1 MNKDEQAYL
10 DLLKDILNNGDVRN
24 DRTGVGTIS
33 KFGTTLRF
41 SLENDIIPVLTT
53 KKVFVRGVIEELLF
67 FIRGET
73 DTKKLE
79 AKGVNIWKGNTSREF
94 LDSRGLTSY
103 EEGNM
108 GPMYGNQWR
117 NFNGH
122 IPGQVGV
129 DQLKNALNL
138 IKNNP
143 DSRRIMVTAY
153 NPSASSYSVLD
164 PCHMFFQFYVSNG
177 NLSLQWM
184 QRSVDCGAGLPFNIL
199 SYAILTHLF
208 AKATGLKAKEL
219 IFFGGDTHIYTN
231 HVNQL
236 TDQINREPFDFPT
249 FNITK
254 NISSIEDMEALTFE
268 NFSVENYTHHPALKL
283 PMAV

>member
-10 DLLKDILNNGDVRN
+10 DLLKDILNNGDVRS

-108 GPMYGNQWR
+108 GPMYGSQWR
-117 NFNGH
+117 NFNG
-122 IPGQVGV
+122 V
-129 DQLKNALNL
+129 DQLSNALDL

-153 NPSASSYSVLD
+153 NPGVSHLCVLD
-164 PCHMFFQFYVSNG
+164 PCHTFFQFYVNG
-177 NLSLQWM
+177 GKLSCHFYM
-184 QRSVDCGAGLPFNIL
+184 RSSDKFLGAPFNIA
-199 SYAILTHLF
+199 SYAVLTRLI
-208 AKATGLKAKEL
+208 AEAANLKCGEL
-219 IFFGGDTHIYTN
+219 IFSAGDSHIYSN
-231 HVNQL
+231 HVAQVNEQL
-236 TDQINREPFDFPT
+236 AREPYTFPT
-249 FNITK
+249 MTISK
-254 NISSIEDMEALTFE
+254 PISSIEDMESLCFEDFIFE
-268 NFSVENYTHHPALKL
+268 NYKSYPAIKA